1 MKNAKFKVT
10 KFNLEKFE
18 VAKLSN
24 MKSINARDTEL
35 ERLNTED
42 PTGAAKLVL
51 KSGCWYMLGILF
63 YAIWNIIGLFTFQS
77 GLFLVIILIG
87 LIASKVDKNNI
98 VYHTMDSVFCI
109 GVILFIIYNY
119 TTLQINFSVLK
130 LLGF

>member
-1 MKNAKFKVT
+1 MEQIFYFLGLIPIINELYFI
-10 KFNLEKFE
+10 
-18 VAKLSN
+18 SN
-24 MKSINARDTEL
+24 MKAINTRDKEL

-51 KSGCWYMLGILF
+51 KSGCWYILATIF
-63 YAIWNIIGLFTFQS
+63 YMIWTIVGLFTFQS

-119 TTLQINFSVLK
+119 TTLQINFSVFK